1 MSNVYHRSPKKK
13 TRKKYSH
20 TRTKK
25 KREKKKR
32 EKKKRE
38 KKNKTNKKYITP
50 RVNSI
55 AKGSNYITYSP
66 SINRELKSLKT
77 LSPIGAQGCN
87 KDDIYNKTLTS
98 RIHCHKWDSKEA
110 REIMLRNLVSKKPI
124 NCNEVTAPKQLLSN
138 CWFNA
143 FFMTFFISDKGR
155 KFNRWL
161 REAMVTGIMANKEP
175 VPKKLQR
182 PFFLLNKY
190 IDASLRAPY
199 NKKDFAS
206 LMNTNNII
214 KDIHAAIGEEVNVD
228 NTLVAKVDVP
238 SNPFSFYSG
247 LYNYLGF
254 DLMHWVKIVVNSGSF
269 DKDWL
274 GNKVAW
280 QAIQDG
286 IQTQPKIPKV
296 VFLEIFDQESKEFDK
311 PVDFFVYSI
320 KDGEKIKYKYTLD
333 SAILRNTEQFHFSA
347 YLTCNGKDFSF
358 DGESFGRMKPFK
370 WKSKL
375 NKNTAWKTSKEDVK
389 FNFQKG
395 YQLLVYYIDQVE

>member
-1 MSNVYHRSPKKK
+1 MANVYNKRK
-13 TRKKYSH
+13 TRKKHSRIK
-20 TRTKK
+20 RTKK
-25 KREKKKR
+25 KRKQTR
-32 EKKKRE
+32 
-38 KKNKTNKKYITP
+38 KTNKIHHIIDKTP
-50 RVNSI
+50 RINKELRNSI
-55 AKGSNYITYSP
+55 AKGGKYSP
-66 SINRELKSLKT
+66 SINKHLKSLKT
-77 LSPIGAQGCN
+77 LSPTGAQGCK
-87 KDDIYNKTLTS
+87 KDDIYTKELS
-98 RIHCHKWDSKEA
+98 VGRHCHKWDSKEA

-124 NCNEVTAPKQLLSN
+124 DCNVVTAPKQLLSN

-161 REAMVTGIMANKEP
+161 REAMITGVMANNKP

-182 PFFLLNKY
+182 PLFLLNKY

-199 NKKDFAS
+199 NKTDFAS

-214 KDIHAAIGEEVNVD
+214 KDIHAAIGKDVNIHH
-228 NTLVAKVDVP
+228 TLVAKVDVP

-247 LYNYLGF
+247 LYNYLGY
-254 DLMHWVKIVVNSGSF
+254 DLMHWSKIVVPSDSL

-274 GNKVAW
+274 GKRVTSR
-280 QAIQDG
+280 AIQDG
-286 IQTQPKIPKV
+286 TPLEPKMPKV
-296 VFLEIFDQESKEFDK
+296 IFLEIFDSESKDFNKPIEF
-311 PVDFFVYSI
+311 VVHST
-320 KDGEKIKYKYTLD
+320 KDGEKIRYKYSLD

-347 YLTCNGKDFSF
+347 YLTCNRKEFSF
-358 DGESFGRMKPFK
+358 DGESFSRMNPFK

-395 YQLLVYYIDQVE
+395 YQLLVYYIEQVD